1 MEREN
6 ITQQTVLVA
15 LMPKYEDWRILNEQ
29 LWYRIPVEKAP
40 SIVQSG
46 EVKYIAFYHTSQFSP
61 DLKWKIVKY
70 AKIKQISVVHRRDL
84 FNPAFDS
91 PQKANNQYYKIELEP
106 LLTLEK
112 PFVSRRARRMVF
124 LQTTENQLFSGQTD
138 FNYLFKNS
146 SLEQKMVGIM
156 DDLQIEYEREWLF
169 EVASRKW
176 HRLDFVIFCKKG
188 NINVECDG
196 DQYHTH
202 KKNVQSDK
210 TRNNELASHG
220 WSVLRYTTQDFEQ
233 NTGFIQQN
241 LCKTIAQYGGIRYAA
256 EQEVGYINLNQA

>member
-6 ITQQTVLVA
+6 ITKQTVLVA
-15 LMPKYEDWRILNEQ
+15 LMPNYEDWRILHEQ

-40 SIVQSG
+40 PIVQTG
-46 EVKYIAFYHTSQFSP
+46 AVQYLAFYHTNRFAP

-84 FNPAFDS
+84 FNPAFDA
-91 PQKANNQYYKIELEP
+91 PQKANNQYYKMELEP
-106 LLTLEK
+106 LLALNV
-112 PFVSRRARRMVF
+112 PFVSRRGHRMVF
-124 LQTTENQLFSGQTD
+124 LPTTEQQLFSGQTD
-138 FNYLFKNS
+138 FNSLFKNS
-146 SLEQKMVGIM
+146 LLEQKMVHIM
-156 DDLQIEYEREWLF
+156 DDLQVEYEREWFF
-169 EVASRKW
+169 EVAPKKSY
-176 HRLDFVIFCKKG
+176 RLDFVIFCKKG

-202 KKNVQSDK
+202 KTNVQLDK
-210 TRNNELASHG
+210 MRNNELASHG

-256 EQEVGYINLNQA
+256 EPEMNYSTKRG